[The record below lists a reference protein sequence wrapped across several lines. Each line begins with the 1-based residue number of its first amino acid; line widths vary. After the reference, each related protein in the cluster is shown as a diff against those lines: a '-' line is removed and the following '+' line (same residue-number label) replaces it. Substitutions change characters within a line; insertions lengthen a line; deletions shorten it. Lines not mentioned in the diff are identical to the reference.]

1 MRYALLFFPLFG
13 LLAACQ
19 PSTSTKE
26 QTAADKAQ
34 AQPAVYQFDEQPAS
48 LGKYWYQGKAEISRY
63 ELLQN
68 RYQDLH
74 PGEAVLIFVT
84 ENFLTDK
91 QVKND
96 NYQNENN
103 TPILKTNMLLKF
115 PTGIYD
121 YSTMTSVF
129 TPTETEAFP
138 QTLKVTN
145 SVQDWCGQSFLQLNF
160 REGQYQMELRSY
172 FENEA
177 DQNLSID
184 YAVLEDELF
193 NRIRINP
200 EGLPTGQLKVVPS
213 AAVIRFMHLPFK
225 AYEAEASLG
234 EYRGTDFEGK
244 GLMAYTLTYPEIKR
258 TLQLVFEK
266 EAPHLIAGWADTYP
280 SAFDRM
286 PRTSLAKRTETL
298 LSPYW
303 QQNSLSDLP
312 LRKDL
317 GFKLFPGK

>member
-1 MRYALLFFPLFG
+1 MRYALLLFPLFG

-19 PSTSTKE
+19 PSTTTSE
-26 QTAADKAQ
+26 QRAADEAQ
-34 AQPAVYQFDEQPAS
+34 AQPAVYPFDEQPAS
-48 LGKYWYQGKAEISRY
+48 LDKYWYQGKAEISRY

-84 ENFLTDK
+84 EDFLTDK

-96 NYQNENN
+96 NYQNENS
-103 TPILKTNMLLKF
+103 TPILKANMLLKF

-177 DQNLSID
+177 DQDLSIH

-225 AYEAEASLG
+225 AYEAEASLEEYNGAEFKG
-234 EYRGTDFEGK
+234 E
-244 GLMAYTLTYPEIKR
+244 GLMAYTLAYPEIKR

-298 LSPYW
+298 ISPYW
-303 QQNSLSDLP
+303 QQNGLSDLP

-317 GFKLFPGK
+317 GLMVFPGK